1 MARERIYST
10 SAERQKAY
18 RERVTLNRAN
28 PLSVPPAA
36 PKKSRQ
42 PSRPKR
48 LAATEREL
56 RTLTTEYQNWL
67 GHLPEFLDGSEL
79 AELLSQAIE
88 QLTEVADQIADIT
101 LPRGFGRD

>member
-1 MARERIYST
+1 MARERIYSN

-18 RERVTLNRAN
+18 RERVALNRAN
-28 PLSVPPAA
+28 PSAPAVVPR
-36 PKKSRQ
+36 KSRQ

-48 LAATEREL
+48 LAAAEREL
-56 RTLTTEYQNWL
+56 RTLSTEYQAWL
-67 GHLPEFLDGSEL
+67 DNLPEFLEGSEQ

-88 QLTEVADQIADIT
+88 QLTDFADSIADIT

>member
-1 MARERIYST
+1 MARERIYAN

-18 RERVTLNRAN
+18 RERAALHRAH
-28 PLSVPPAA
+28 SSAPPT

-48 LAATEREL
+48 LAAVEREL
-56 RTLTTEYQNWL
+56 RTLTAEYESWL
-67 GHLPEFLDGSEL
+67 DNLPEFLEGSDL
-79 AELLSQAIE
+79 SELLSQAIE
-88 QLTEVADQIADIT
+88 QLTDMADLIADIT

>member
-1 MARERIYST
+1 MSRERIYSS

-18 RERVTLNRAN
+18 RERLTLNRE
-28 PLSVPPAA
+28 SPPAPPA

-48 LAATEREL
+48 LAAVEREL
-56 RTLTTEYQNWL
+56 RTLTTEYQSWL
-67 GHLPEFLDGSEL
+67 DHLPEFLEDSDL

-88 QLTEVADQIADIT
+88 QLTDLADQAADIT

>member
-1 MARERIYST
+1 MARERIYSN

-18 RERVTLNRAN
+18 RERVALNR
-28 PLSVPPAA
+28 VHPPAPPA

-48 LAATEREL
+48 LAAVVREL
-56 RTLTTEYQNWL
+56 RALAEEYQAWL
-67 GHLPEFLDGSEL
+67 DNLPEFLEGSDQE
-79 AELLSQAIE
+79 ELLSQAID
-88 QLTEVADQIADIT
+88 QLTDVADQTADIT

>member
-18 RERVTLNRAN
+18 RERVMLNRAN
-28 PLSVPPAA
+28 PLSVPPA

-48 LAATEREL
+48 LDATEREL
-56 RTLTTEYQNWL
+56 RTLAAEYQSWL
-67 GHLPEFLDGSEL
+67 DNLPEFLEGSEL
-79 AELLSQAIE
+79 ADLLNQAIE

>member
-1 MARERIYST
+1 MARERIYSN

-18 RERVTLNRAN
+18 RERVALNRAN
-28 PLSVPPAA
+28 PSAPPA

-48 LAATEREL
+48 LAAVIKEL
-56 RTLTTEYQNWL
+56 RTLTTEYQTWL
-67 GHLPEFLDGSEL
+67 DNLPEFLEGSEQ
-79 AELLSQAIE
+79 AELLSQTIE
-88 QLTEVADQIADIT
+88 QLTDMADQMADIT